1 MNLKIQH
8 FYFGAILNALIE
20 YNPDAKQIVLLEK
33 SPECR
38 NYYSIE
44 TNQQK
49 CIVFFK
55 YASESKQS
63 KNNFHFNF
71 NDMEKK
77 KLIETKEINILI
89 YLLCK
94 KDDLKTSEIIV
105 LKINELIQSLDNKN
119 SIIIKLQKN
128 SPYVDIPIKRQK
140 TTLKIERNRITQSF
154 NKLLNK

>member
-49 CIVFFK
+49 CIVFF
-55 YASESKQS
+55 
-63 KNNFHFNF
+63 
-71 NDMEKK
+71 
-77 KLIETKEINILI
+77 
-89 YLLCK
+89 
-94 KDDLKTSEIIV
+94 
-105 LKINELIQSLDNKN
+105 
-119 SIIIKLQKN
+119 
-128 SPYVDIPIKRQK
+128 
-140 TTLKIERNRITQSF
+140 
-154 NKLLNK
+154 